1 MPSRPTIATAKALSR
16 LIVGLYLV
24 GLGLAIMIHTGLG
37 VPPWDV
43 LTQGLQHQT
52 GWSFALS
59 ASCISAL
66 VLLLWIPI
74 RQKPGIGTLVN
85 AFSIGPFADLNKP
98 LVPQMADLTAQII
111 WLVVGLLICS
121 VGLGLYISAN
131 LGGGPRDGLVV
142 GLTRTS
148 GWPFWIVRSLVEG
161 LVLVSGWLLGGTVG
175 LGTVLFALGIG
186 YLLQISMKIFGFDP
200 KKPQNG
206 GEVAQKQ

>member
-52 GWSFALS
+52 SWSFALS

-98 LVPQMADLTAQII
+98 LVPQMPNLTAQLI
-111 WLVVGLLICS
+111 WLIVGLLICS

-206 GEVAQKQ
+206 GEVA

>member
-1 MPSRPTIATAKALSR
+1 MPSRPTIATAKALTR

-43 LTQGLQHQT
+43 LTQGLQRQT

-59 ASCISAL
+59 ASCISAM

-98 LVPQMADLTAQII
+98 LVPQMPNLTAQLI
-111 WLVVGLLICS
+111 WLIVGLLICS

-148 GWPFWIVRSLVEG
+148 GWTFWIVRSMVEG

-200 KKPQNG
+200 KKTQNG
-206 GEVAQKQ
+206 GEVA

>member
-1 MPSRPTIATAKALSR
+1 
-16 LIVGLYLV
+16 
-24 GLGLAIMIHTGLG
+24 MIHTGLG

-43 LTQGLQHQT
+43 LTQGLQRQT

-98 LVPQMADLTAQII
+98 LVPQMPNLTAQLI